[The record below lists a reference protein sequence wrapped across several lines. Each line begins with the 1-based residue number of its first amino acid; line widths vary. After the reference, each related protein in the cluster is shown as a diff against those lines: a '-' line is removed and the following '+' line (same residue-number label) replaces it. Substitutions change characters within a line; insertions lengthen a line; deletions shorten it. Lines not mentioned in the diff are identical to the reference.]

1 METLKDVLTRMQQQ
15 HLERQAKRDADK
27 DTSQNSE
34 NFIPASK

>member
-1 METLKDVLTRMQQQ
+1 METLKDVLTRMQQ